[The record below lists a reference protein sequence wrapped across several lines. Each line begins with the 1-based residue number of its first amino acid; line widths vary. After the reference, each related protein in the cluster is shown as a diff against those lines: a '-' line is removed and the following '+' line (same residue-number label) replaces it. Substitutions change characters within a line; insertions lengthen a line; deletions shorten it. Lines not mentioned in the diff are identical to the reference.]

1 MSCCI
6 KGVALRRQ
14 LGISQHSLSASSSG
28 LWPLGKKRKESLQ
41 LCLRSLNCASNS
53 PIAPHWPSCQI
64 SANQHKVETSA
75 NAHSDR
81 KNMRKITNVIFAN
94 QHFASTRCR
103 YSNSRNI
110 VAGSPSFSLPIVK
123 RPRELARRLFSIPL
137 LVSLP
142 NDIWGTLAQIFH
154 TDDISLPRTW
164 ALLG

>member
-6 KGVALRRQ
+6 KGVAWEDSLAFLNIAWVQALQGFGCWARKGRRACNYVSEIWIVPPIP
-14 LGISQHSLSASSSG
+14 LLLPIDRAVRFLPISTKWKQA
-28 LWPLGKKRKESLQ
+28 RMRIVIE
-41 LCLRSLNCASNS
+41 N
-53 PIAPHWPSCQI
+53 
-64 SANQHKVETSA
+64 T
-75 NAHSDR
+75 
-81 KNMRKITNVIFAN
+81 RKITNVIFAN

-110 VAGSPSFSLPIVK
+110 VAGSPSFSLPVVK

-142 NDIWGTLAQIFH
+142 NDIWGTLVQIFH

>member
-6 KGVALRRQ
+6 KCVAWEDSLTFLNIAWVQALRGFGR
-14 LGISQHSLSASSSG
+14 GAGKGRRACNYVSEI
-28 LWPLGKKRKESLQ
+28 WIVPPIPLL
-41 LCLRSLNCASNS
+41 L
-53 PIAPHWPSCQI
+53 PIDQAVRFLPI
-64 SANQHKVETSA
+64 SAKWKQVRMCTV
-75 NAHSDR
+75 
-81 KNMRKITNVIFAN
+81 KNTRKIIPNVISAN

-110 VAGSPSFSLPIVK
+110 VAGSPSFSLPFVK

-142 NDIWGTLAQIFH
+142 NNIWGTLAQIFH